1 MYFRTQPSPTNWLI
15 LVAMSLLSSLNT
27 MHVHDPEEVG
37 RLTQECVTKL
47 RDKNEKLAY
56 YLNRVKGI
64 VMGAIIYIV
73 LLAMLFM

>member
-1 MYFRTQPSPTNWLI
+1 MYFRTLPSSTNWLI

-27 MHVHDPEEVG
+27 MHLYDPEEVG

-73 LLAMLFM
+73 LIAMLFI

>member
-1 MYFRTQPSPTNWLI
+1 
-15 LVAMSLLSSLNT
+15 
-27 MHVHDPEEVG
+27 MHLYDPEEVG

-73 LLAMLFM
+73 LIAMLFI